1 MILKRV
7 SASIVILFSQQM
19 MTLRT
24 FVLLQFKQKDIG
36 SYNKEMAVLLKLRS
50 VGDKIE
56 GKW

>member
-7 SASIVILFSQQM
+7 SASFILFSQQM

>member
-7 SASIVILFSQQM
+7 SASFILFSQQM
-19 MTLRT
+19 MTLRA

-50 VGDKIE
+50 LGDKIE